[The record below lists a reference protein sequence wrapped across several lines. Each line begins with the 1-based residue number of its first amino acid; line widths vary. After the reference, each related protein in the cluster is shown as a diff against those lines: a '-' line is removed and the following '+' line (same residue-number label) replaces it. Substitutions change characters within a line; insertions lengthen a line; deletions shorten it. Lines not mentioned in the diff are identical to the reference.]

1 MLTYANRSGS
11 NHFDLCQIPNSSP
24 NGTGTRN
31 LSCFGTEAPEVPS
44 STGFKIS
51 LGRSTGSP
59 KKKSDSMLQ
68 KKNRDLQDPKLQR
81 RTLISS
87 FDSSIWMLA
96 THPSHCT
103 FPLKESQNK
112 NTQILQITM
121 SLLCHFLD
129 ATSPNTWFNTVQH
142 GSTRFNTVQHGSTL
156 DCFHPDQPVPYTVP
170 YLPRSDELPHAPHC
184 ASLLGRAAAQP
195 CSRALLRHGG

>member
-59 KKKSDSMLQ
+59 KKKSDSMLP

-87 FDSSIWMLA
+87 FDRYCSIWMLA

-142 GSTRFNTVQHGSTL
+142 GSTRFNTVQHGSTR
-156 DCFHPDQPVPYTVP
+156 FNTVQPWIVSTPTSQFP
-170 YLPRSDELPHAPHC
+170 TL
-184 ASLLGRAAAQP
+184 SLEI
-195 CSRALLRHGG
+195 